1 MVGKKKKEPKGR
13 WARRS
18 PVLSECN
25 MQVTPTLLEQEEKL
39 LLTNQLGRREVFPSP
54 RTSEHPAPL

>member
-1 MVGKKKKEPKGR
+1 MLKKKKEPKGR

-39 LLTNQLGRREVFPSP
+39 LLTNQLERREVFPL
-54 RTSEHPAPL
+54 SEHPAPL